1 MVPVGDEEALA
12 RGLEELLREP
22 ERRARYREAALRR
35 AQEFAVARVSD
46 RYMSLFRDLA
56 TP

>member
-1 MVPVGDEEALA
+1 VGDEAALA
-12 RGLEELLREP
+12 RAVEELLREP

-35 AQEFAVARVSD
+35 AQEFAVATVSE
-46 RYMSLFRDLA
+46 RYMSLFRELA